1 MNKSIIKLV
10 TMLLAAV
17 MMLSFI
23 SCSVEEDEK
32 EEIVGLSTPVPIPD
46 ELIGSIVF
54 SSYRCDDGEYA
65 CFDFMQTFVM
75 QYPSVDVE
83 LDLADSAEEYFST
96 LEERIENGTIGDVFT
111 IDSSML
117 GKYAEKNYIVDLS
130 NHSQGVIDF
139 TSANYDK
146 LYPSKIFYP
155 AALANSLYDGRMFM
169 CPVEYN
175 NTVMFLNLDMLSS
188 IGLDPVVPKDD
199 WTWQEVEQI
208 ALKLVEAG
216 YDKPIAMDYS
226 DYSVWGAF
234 ARSKNA
240 ALYDNV
246 DFADKNL
253 ALKLTN
259 PDVLSGIEYLA
270 NNFIKAGLV
279 ADKTPAEIKAEELS
293 DYGMIICNHSDLV
306 RWEKGLN
313 NRGAAQNSLDWELA
327 HFPRFYDEKTETS
340 VASIGVQTIGLAV
353 FNRDQFNLDN
363 GVYEAIDD
371 DELLAEEKENV
382 ENTIVNSIRFA
393 LYAMVEEAAVA
404 ITGADGYRVPAL
416 ISANAKKYW
425 RNYPVDG
432 KNTSVFS
439 LYSDFDYPAE
449 VTSFLLLAP
458 SAEINNAMGDAIK
471 KYAESNDI
479 SFDVYMQIIQDAVN
493 SH

>member
-1 MNKSIIKLV
+1 MNKNIIKLV

-17 MMLSFI
+17 MMISLI
-23 SCSVEEDEK
+23 SCSVEEDDN

-65 CFDFMQTFVM
+65 CFDYMQTFVM

-117 GKYAEKNYIVDLS
+117 AKYAEKNYIVDLS
-130 NHSQGVIDF
+130 NHSEGVIDF
-139 TSANYDK
+139 TSDDYNK

-155 AALANSLYDGRMFM
+155 AALANSLYDGRMYM

-175 NTVMFLNLDMLSS
+175 NTIMFLNLDMLSS
-188 IGLDPVVPKDD
+188 VGIDPLVPNDD

-208 ALKLVEAG
+208 ALKLIEAG
-216 YDKPIAMDYS
+216 YEKPIAMDYS

-234 ARSKNA
+234 ARSKDA
-240 ALYDNV
+240 ALYEEIN
-246 DFADKNL
+246 FADKDL

-279 ADKTPAEIKAEELS
+279 ADKTPAEIKAEDLS
-293 DYGMIICNHSDLV
+293 KYGLIICDHSDLV
-306 RWEKGLN
+306 RWEKGLVSN
-313 NRGAAQNSLDWELA
+313 TEGEKSLDWELA
-327 HFPRFYDEKTETS
+327 HFPRFYDEKTDSS

-353 FNRDQFNLDN
+353 FNREQFNLDN
-363 GVYEAIDD
+363 GVYDAIED

-382 ENTIVNSIRFA
+382 ENSIVNSIRFA

-404 ITGADGYRVPAL
+404 ITGEDGYRVPAL
-416 ISANAKKYW
+416 MSANAMKYW

-439 LYSDFDYPAE
+439 LYSAYDYPAE
-449 VTSFLLLAP
+449 ITSFLLLAP
-458 SAEINNAMGDAIK
+458 AAEINDAMGEAIK
-471 KYAESNDI
+471 KYAASNDV
-479 SFDVYMQIIQDAVN
+479 SFDAYMQIIQDAVN
-493 SH
+493 AH